1 MIKGAEKCEVLDPE
15 ELPSMI
21 KGTEKGEVL
30 DIEELSS
37 MIKETE
43 LGEKCLLSGNN
54 EDVEQSI
61 DSISI
66 DSISTFEG
74 DDLILEQLEAEVFED
89 IRASIV
95 RSSKVLNVMFS
106 SSKKASP
113 KAVDEATSGNSY
125 LFLVV
130 IF

>member
-1 MIKGAEKCEVLDPE
+1 MIKGTEKREVLDPE
-15 ELPSMI
+15 ELPSMTEV
-21 KGTEKGEVL
+21 TEKGEVL
-30 DIEELSS
+30 DPGELSS
-37 MIKETE
+37 TIKGTE
-43 LGEKCLLSGNN
+43 KDEKHILSGNN

-61 DSISI
+61 DSIS
-66 DSISTFEG
+66 TFG
-74 DDLILEQLEAEVFED
+74 SDDLILEQLEDEFFED

-95 RSSKVLNVMFS
+95 RSSEGLNAMIS